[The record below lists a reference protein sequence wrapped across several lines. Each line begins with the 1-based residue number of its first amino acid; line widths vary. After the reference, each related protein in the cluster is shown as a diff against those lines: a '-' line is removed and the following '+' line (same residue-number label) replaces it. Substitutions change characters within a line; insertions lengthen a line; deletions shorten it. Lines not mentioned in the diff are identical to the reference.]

1 MRILLLGGAGFIGE
15 YLADKLICRKDCE
28 VIVTCKEKPSRT
40 DSKNCCYVK
49 LNLERTSKKLER
61 IINSSDI
68 IVILTQPNSKIIEN
82 LISSINPKSHLKK
95 ILYLSSVLIY
105 GNSSSNQDEKSTLD
119 PATDYEK
126 GKYEE
131 EKKLSE
137 FIKGKEIK
145 LCIARL
151 ANVYGDVKNKGL
163 INYIFLSVLNKKE
176 MIINGKG
183 DSIRDYI
190 FIEDVANFLEFLV
203 FFNQKSRK
211 EIFNICTGKGYSVKK
226 VIKEVEKE
234 LGKKIEI
241 INGMPVDEKKK
252 IIGNNKRIADL
263 SGIKLKYGLTKGLN
277 KTYKNYLALSK

>member
-1 MRILLLGGAGFIGE
+1 MRILLLGGTGFIGE
-15 YLADKLICRKDCE
+15 YLTDKLICRKDCE
-28 VIVTCKEKPSRT
+28 IIVACKET
-40 DSKNCCYVK
+40 VSKTNSKDVRYVE
-49 LNLERTSKKLER
+49 LDLTRASKKFSKL
-61 IINSSDI
+61 INLADAV
-68 IVILTQPNSKIIEN
+68 VILTQPNSKIIEN

-234 LGKKIEI
+234 SGRKVKI
-241 INGMPVDEKKK
+241 INGMPVNEKKK
-252 IIGNNKRIADL
+252 IIGNNKKIADL
-263 SGIKLKYGLTKGLN
+263 SGIKLNYNLAKGLG
-277 KTYKNYLALSK
+277 KTYKNYLASK

>member
-1 MRILLLGGAGFIGE
+1 MRILLLGGTGFIGE
-15 YLADKLICRKDCE
+15 YLTDKLICRKDCE
-28 VIVTCKEKPSRT
+28 VIVTCKEKPSRPN
-40 DSKNCCYVK
+40 SKNCSYVK
-49 LNLERTSKKLER
+49 LNLERASKKLER

-95 ILYLSSVLIY
+95 MLYLSSVLIY
-105 GNSSSNQDEKSTLD
+105 GNSSSNQDEKSALD

-176 MIINGKG
+176 IKVNGKG

-203 FFNQKSRK
+203 FLNQKSRK

-226 VIKEVEKE
+226 VIKEVEKKLE
-234 LGKKIEI
+234 KKIKI

-252 IIGNNKRIADL
+252 IIGNNKKIADL

-277 KTYKNYLALSK
+277 KTYKNYLVLSK